1 MFIHFSAAIR
11 SLILM
16 TLKSKTDKIFIMNEI
31 LKLAKNC
38 RHYAMCKID
47 FLGTGLCKSGEEK
60 HYVSFY
66 PQGRMDL
73 YAALAENRVPVT
85 EKCIEIADSCDLC
98 GKCDFQCYFVTEMKP
113 TGVMKALKEHIKL
126 HLINNGE
133 VIAVKDDKI
142 LDQLKGIV
150 GDYWATNDRA
160 VALTYSHDPSPVAA
174 PRMPD
179 YVIMPGSTQEISALI
194 KILNSHKIPY
204 AVRGN
209 GSSVMG
215 FVMSEG
221 AVIDL
226 GRMKTIEFDEK
237 NWLVKVGPGVA
248 AFELQDA
255 AVKRG
260 FRVNVA
266 EPSALV
272 CANIMCSGIFSLFSA
287 SYGTAADNYIDAEF
301 VGHDGEVFRLSDRSA
316 PNLFAFR
323 KEESTPPG
331 ICSSAY
337 IRLHPV
343 TVDEGAAFVPF
354 DSLEG
359 ALDFTRDCAK
369 RRIGIAIGVLGND
382 YLSVFLSPTK
392 KLAAEVKEVF
402 REKLKIEYLVLV
414 IGDKFALRSI
424 KEMGFNYFDNRMIR
438 MLNLGL
444 PSLSS
449 AKWLDLIDELSQ
461 GESFSY
467 LGLKHFPDLVE
478 LALAP
483 SASKLVNDVDPALRP
498 FFEKLYSKP
507 EMTDPVWLNM
517 FRILSSRM
525 GREKHVIPMIIY
537 LPVDN
542 KLIAAIS
549 SEFRRIADSYGLK
562 NDFGFI
568 TPLDDGKRCVFEY
581 DYYLD
586 QNDPG
591 EIAKMQQAMMEAGM
605 MIERYSAETGTV
617 TWIRYVFTQ
626 GFSRKESF
634 LYSTQL

>member
-1 MFIHFSAAIR
+1 MNDILETAR
-11 SLILM
+11 S
-16 TLKSKTDKIFIMNEI
+16 
-31 LKLAKNC
+31 C

-47 FLGTGLCKSGEEK
+47 FLDTGLCSSGEEK

-66 PQGRMDL
+66 TQGRMDL
-73 YAALAENRVPVT
+73 YAALAENVIPVT
-85 EKCIEIADSCDLC
+85 EKCIEIADTCDLC
-98 GKCDFQCYFVTEMKP
+98 GICDCQCYFVTEMKP
-113 TGVMKALKEHIKL
+113 SGVMKALKELIKN
-126 HLINNGE
+126 HLENNGE
-133 VIAVKDDKI
+133 VVSAREDDVLREIKE
-142 LDQLKGIV
+142 IV
-150 GDYWATNDRA
+150 GDYWATNDPGVTICYA
-160 VALTYSHDPSPVAA
+160 HDPSPVAE
-174 PRMPD
+174 PRMPR
-179 YVIMPGSTQEISALI
+179 YVIMPGSTHEVAAII
-194 KILNSHKIPY
+194 KVLNRHSVTY

-215 FVMSEG
+215 FVMNEG

-226 GRMKTIEFDEK
+226 GRMKSIEFDEK

-248 AFELQDA
+248 AFDLQKA

-301 VGHDGEVFRLSDRSA
+301 VNRDGDIFRLNERSA

-323 KEESTPPG
+323 KEDSVIPG
-331 ICSSAY
+331 ICTSAS
-337 IRLHPV
+337 IRLHAV
-343 TVDEGAAFVPF
+343 TSDEGAAFVPF
-354 DSLEG
+354 ESLEH
-359 ALDFTRDCAK
+359 ALDFTRNIAM
-369 RRIGIAIGVLGND
+369 RRIGIAIGVLGGE

-392 KLAAEVKEVF
+392 KLAAEVKDIF
-402 REKLKIEYLVLV
+402 RDKLKIEYLVLV

-424 KEMGFNYFDNRMIR
+424 KEMGFNYFDDRMMKI
-438 MLNLGL
+438 LNLGL

-449 AKWLDLIDELSQ
+449 VKWFDIFGGFSL
-461 GESFSY
+461 GESSDY
-467 LGLKHFPDLVE
+467 LGLKHFPDLLE

-483 SASKLVNDVDPALRP
+483 SAANLVKDVDPELRS
-498 FFEKLYSKP
+498 FFQNLYSKP

-537 LPVDN
+537 LPIDN
-542 KLIAAIS
+542 DLISRINQ
-549 SEFRRIADSYGLK
+549 EFRQIADSHGLK
-562 NDFGFI
+562 NDYGFI

-586 QNDPG
+586 QNDPD
-591 EIAKMQQAMMEAGM
+591 EKIRMQQAMMEAGM
-605 MIERYSAETGTV
+605 MIERYSAEYGTV
-617 TWIRYVFTQ
+617 TWIRYVFSQ

-634 LYSTQL
+634 LYSSH

>member
-1 MFIHFSAAIR
+1 MDDV
-11 SLILM
+11 
-16 TLKSKTDKIFIMNEI
+16 LKT
-31 LKLAKNC
+31 ARNC

-47 FLGTGLCKSGEEK
+47 FLDTGLCKSGAEK

-73 YAALAENRVPVT
+73 YAALAENRIPVT
-85 EKCIEIADSCDLC
+85 EKCIEIADTCDLC
-98 GKCDFQCYFVTEMKP
+98 GICDYQCYFVTEMKP
-113 TGVMKALKEHIKL
+113 SLVMKALKEHIKL
-126 HLINNGE
+126 HLDSGGE
-133 VIAVKDDKI
+133 ILVAESDSI
-142 LDQLKGIV
+142 LDGLKEIV
-150 GDYWATNDRA
+150 GDYWPTSDRA
-160 VALTYSHDPSPVAA
+160 VALTYSHDPSPVAG
-174 PRMPD
+174 PRLPE
-179 YVIMPGSTQEISALI
+179 YVIMPDSTSEISAVI
-194 KILNSHKIPY
+194 KALNSHKIPY

-226 GRMKTIEFDEK
+226 GRMKSIEFDEK
-237 NWLVKVGPGVA
+237 NWVVKVGPGVA
-248 AFELQDA
+248 AFELQKA
-255 AVKRG
+255 AVKHG

-301 VGHDGEVFRLSDRSA
+301 VGHDGEIFRLSDKSA
-316 PNLFAFR
+316 PNLFAYK
-323 KEESTPPG
+323 KEDSTVPG

-343 TVDEGAAFVPF
+343 TSDEGAAFVPF

-359 ALDFTRDCAK
+359 ALDFARDCAM
-369 RRIGIAIGVLGND
+369 RRIGIAIGVLGGE
-382 YLSVFLSPTK
+382 YLSVFLSPTR
-392 KLAAEVKEVF
+392 KLAAEVKDIF

-414 IGDKFALRSI
+414 IGDKFALRSV
-424 KEMGFNYFDNRMIR
+424 KEMGYNYFDNRMMRI
-438 MLNLGL
+438 LNLGL

-449 AKWLDLIDELSQ
+449 AKWLDIIDELSS
-461 GESFSY
+461 EKPYSY
-467 LGLKHFPDLVE
+467 LGLKHFPDLAE

-483 SASKLVNDVDPALRP
+483 SPAKLVRDIDPELRS

-517 FRILSSRM
+517 FRVVSSRM

-537 LPVDN
+537 LPIDN
-542 KLIAAIS
+542 NLISEIN
-549 SEFRRIADSYGLK
+549 SEFKRIADSHGLK
-562 NDFGFI
+562 NDYGFI

-586 QNDPG
+586 QNDPD
-591 EIAKMQQAMMEAGM
+591 ERIKMQEAMMEAGM

-617 TWIRYVFTQ
+617 TWIRYVFSQ

-634 LYSTQL
+634 LYSTQ

>member
-1 MFIHFSAAIR
+1 MGDV
-11 SLILM
+11 
-16 TLKSKTDKIFIMNEI
+16 LKT
-31 LKLAKNC
+31 ARNC

-47 FLGTGLCKSGEEK
+47 FLDTGLCKSGEEK

-73 YAALAENRVPVT
+73 YAALAENKIPVT
-85 EKCIEIADSCDLC
+85 EKCIEIADTCDLC
-98 GKCDFQCYFVTEMKP
+98 GKCDYQCYFVTEMKP
-113 TGVMKALKEHIKL
+113 SLVMKALKE
-126 HLINNGE
+126 LIRHHRDRGGE
-133 VIAVKDDKI
+133 IMTAETDSI
-142 LDQLKGIV
+142 LDELKEIV
-150 GDYWATNDRA
+150 GDFWATGDRA
-160 VALTYSHDPSPVAA
+160 VALTYSHDPSPVAG
-174 PRMPD
+174 PRMPQ
-179 YVIMPGSTQEISALI
+179 YVIMPGSTPEISAVI
-194 KILNSHKIPY
+194 KALNSHHIPY

-226 GRMKTIEFDEK
+226 GRMKSIEFDEK
-237 NWLVKVGPGVA
+237 NWVVKVGPGVA
-248 AFELQDA
+248 AFELQKA

-301 VGHDGEVFRLSDRSA
+301 VGPGGEVFRLSDKSA
-316 PNLFAFR
+316 PNLYAFK
-323 KEESTPPG
+323 KEDSALPG

-343 TVDEGAAFVPF
+343 TSGEGAAFVPF
-354 DSLEG
+354 DSLDG
-359 ALDFTRDCAK
+359 ALDFARECAM
-369 RRIGIAIGVLGND
+369 RRIGLAIGVLGGE

-392 KLAAEVKEVF
+392 KLAAEVKDIF
-402 REKLKIEYLVLV
+402 RDKLKIEFLVLV
-414 IGDKFALRSI
+414 IGDQFALRSI
-424 KEMGFNYFDNRMIR
+424 KEMGYNYFDDRLMRI
-438 MLNLGL
+438 LNLGL

-449 AKWLDLIDELSQ
+449 AKWLDIIDELSA
-461 GESFSY
+461 EKPYSY
-467 LGLKHFPDLVE
+467 LGLKHFPDFAE

-483 SASKLVNDVDPALRP
+483 SPAGLVRDVDPELRP

-517 FRILSSRM
+517 FRIVSSRM
-525 GREKHVIPMIIY
+525 GRDKHVVPMIIY

-542 KLIAAIS
+542 KLVSEID
-549 SEFRRIADSYGLK
+549 SEFRRIADSHGLK

-586 QNDPG
+586 QNDPD
-591 EIAKMQQAMMEAGM
+591 ERIKMQKAMMEAGM

-617 TWIRYVFTQ
+617 TWIRYLFSQ

-634 LYSTQL
+634 LYSTQ

>member
-1 MFIHFSAAIR
+1 MDDV
-11 SLILM
+11 
-16 TLKSKTDKIFIMNEI
+16 LKT
-31 LKLAKNC
+31 ARNC

-47 FLGTGLCKSGEEK
+47 FLDTGLCKSGAEK

-73 YAALAENRVPVT
+73 YAALAENRIPVT
-85 EKCIEIADSCDLC
+85 EKCIEIADTCDLC
-98 GKCDFQCYFVTEMKP
+98 GICDYQCYFVTEMKP
-113 TGVMKALKEHIKL
+113 SLVMKALKEHIKL
-126 HLINNGE
+126 HLDSGGE
-133 VIAVKDDKI
+133 ILVAESDSI
-142 LDQLKGIV
+142 LDELKEIV

-160 VALTYSHDPSPVAA
+160 VALTYSHDPSPVAM
-174 PRMPD
+174 PRLPE
-179 YVIMPGSTQEISALI
+179 YVIMPDSTSEISAVI
-194 KILNSHKIPY
+194 KALNSHKIPY

-226 GRMKTIEFDEK
+226 GRMKSIEFDEK
-237 NWLVKVGPGVA
+237 NWVVKVGPGVA
-248 AFELQDA
+248 AFELQKA
-255 AVKRG
+255 AVKHG

-301 VGHDGEVFRLSDRSA
+301 VGHDGEIFRLSDKSA
-316 PNLFAFR
+316 PNLFAYK
-323 KEESTPPG
+323 KEDSTVPG

-343 TVDEGAAFVPF
+343 TSDEGAAFVPF

-359 ALDFTRDCAK
+359 ALDFARDCAM
-369 RRIGIAIGVLGND
+369 RRIGIAIGVLGGE
-382 YLSVFLSPTK
+382 YLSVFLSPTR
-392 KLAAEVKEVF
+392 KLAAEVKDIF

-414 IGDKFALRSI
+414 IGDKFALRSV
-424 KEMGFNYFDNRMIR
+424 KEMGYNYFDNRMMRI
-438 MLNLGL
+438 LNLGL

-449 AKWLDLIDELSQ
+449 AKWLDIIDELSS
-461 GESFSY
+461 EKPYSY
-467 LGLKHFPDLVE
+467 LGLKHFPDLAE

-483 SASKLVNDVDPALRP
+483 SPAKLVRDIDPELRS

-517 FRILSSRM
+517 FRVVSSRM

-537 LPVDN
+537 LPIDN
-542 KLIAAIS
+542 NLISEIN
-549 SEFRRIADSYGLK
+549 SEFKRIADSHGLK
-562 NDFGFI
+562 NDYGFI

-586 QNDPG
+586 QNDPD
-591 EIAKMQQAMMEAGM
+591 ERIKMQEAMMEAGM

-617 TWIRYVFTQ
+617 TWIRYVFSQ

-634 LYSTQL
+634 LYSTQ

>member
-1 MFIHFSAAIR
+1 MNNV
-11 SLILM
+11 
-16 TLKSKTDKIFIMNEI
+16 LKT
-31 LKLAKNC
+31 AKNC

-47 FLGTGLCKSGEEK
+47 FLDTGLCKSGAEK

-73 YAALAENRVPVT
+73 YAALAENRIPVT
-85 EKCIEIADSCDLC
+85 EKCIEIADTCDLC
-98 GKCDFQCYFVTEMKP
+98 GICDYQCYFVTEMKP
-113 TGVMKALKEHIKL
+113 SLVMKALKEHIKL
-126 HLINNGE
+126 HLDSGGE
-133 VIAVKDDKI
+133 ILATESDSI
-142 LDQLKGIV
+142 LDGLKEIV
-150 GDYWATNDRA
+150 GDYWATSDRA
-160 VALTYSHDPSPVAA
+160 VALTYSHDPSPVAG
-174 PRMPD
+174 PRLPE
-179 YVIMPGSTQEISALI
+179 YVIMPDSTSEISAVI
-194 KILNSHKIPY
+194 KALNSHKIPY

-226 GRMKTIEFDEK
+226 GRMKSIEFDEK
-237 NWLVKVGPGVA
+237 NWVAKVGPGVA
-248 AFELQDA
+248 AFELQKA

-301 VGHDGEVFRLSDRSA
+301 VGHDGEVFRLSDKSA
-316 PNLFAFR
+316 PNLFAYK
-323 KEESTPPG
+323 KEDSTVPG

-343 TVDEGAAFVPF
+343 TSDEGAAFVPF

-359 ALDFTRDCAK
+359 ALDFARDCAM
-369 RRIGIAIGVLGND
+369 RRIGLAIGVLGGE

-392 KLAAEVKEVF
+392 KLAAEVKDIF

-414 IGDKFALRSI
+414 IGDKFALRSV
-424 KEMGFNYFDNRMIR
+424 KEMGYNYFDNRMMRI
-438 MLNLGL
+438 LNLGL

-449 AKWLDLIDELSQ
+449 AKWLDIIDELSA
-461 GESFSY
+461 EKPYSY
-467 LGLKHFPDLVE
+467 LGLKHFPDLAE
-478 LALAP
+478 LALEP
-483 SASKLVNDVDPALRP
+483 SPAKLVRDVDPELRS

-507 EMTDPVWLNM
+507 EMTDPIWLNM
-517 FRILSSRM
+517 FRVVSSRM

-537 LPVDN
+537 LPIDN
-542 KLIAAIS
+542 KLISEIN
-549 SEFRRIADSYGLK
+549 SEFKRIADSHGLK
-562 NDFGFI
+562 NDYGFI

-586 QNDPG
+586 QNDPD
-591 EIAKMQQAMMEAGM
+591 ERMKMQQAMMEAGM

-617 TWIRYVFTQ
+617 TWIRYVFSQ

-634 LYSTQL
+634 LYSTQ

>member
-1 MFIHFSAAIR
+1 
-11 SLILM
+11 
-16 TLKSKTDKIFIMNEI
+16 
-31 LKLAKNC
+31 
-38 RHYAMCKID
+38 MCKID
-47 FLGTGLCKSGEEK
+47 FLDTGLCKSGAEK

-73 YAALAENRVPVT
+73 YAALAENRITVT
-85 EKCIEIADSCDLC
+85 EKCIEIADTCDLC
-98 GKCDFQCYFVTEMKP
+98 GICDYQCYFVTEMKP
-113 TGVMKALKEHIKL
+113 SLVMKALKEHIKL
-126 HLINNGE
+126 HLDSGGE
-133 VIAVKDDKI
+133 ILAAESDSI
-142 LDQLKGIV
+142 LDGLKEIV
-150 GDYWATNDRA
+150 GDYWATSDRA
-160 VALTYSHDPSPVAA
+160 VALTYSHDPSPVAG
-174 PRMPD
+174 PRLPE
-179 YVIMPGSTQEISALI
+179 YVIMPDSTSEISAVI
-194 KILNSHKIPY
+194 KALNSHKIPY

-226 GRMKTIEFDEK
+226 GRMKSIEFDEK
-237 NWLVKVGPGVA
+237 NWMVKVGPGVA
-248 AFELQDA
+248 AFELQKA

-301 VGHDGEVFRLSDRSA
+301 VGHDGEVFRLSDKSA
-316 PNLFAFR
+316 PNLFAYK
-323 KEESTPPG
+323 KEDSTVPG

-343 TVDEGAAFVPF
+343 TSDEGAAFVPF

-359 ALDFTRDCAK
+359 ALDFARDCAM
-369 RRIGIAIGVLGND
+369 RRIGLAIGVLGGE

-392 KLAAEVKEVF
+392 KLAAEVKDIF

-414 IGDKFALRSI
+414 IGDKFALRSV
-424 KEMGFNYFDNRMIR
+424 KEMGYNYFDNRMMRI
-438 MLNLGL
+438 LNLGL

-449 AKWLDLIDELSQ
+449 AKWLDIIDELSA
-461 GESFSY
+461 EKPYSY
-467 LGLKHFPDLVE
+467 LGLKHFPYLAE
-478 LALAP
+478 LALEP
-483 SASKLVNDVDPALRP
+483 SPAKLVRDVDPELRS

-517 FRILSSRM
+517 FRVVSSRM

-537 LPVDN
+537 LPIDN
-542 KLIAAIS
+542 KLISEIN
-549 SEFRRIADSYGLK
+549 SEFKRIADSHGLK
-562 NDFGFI
+562 NDYGFI

-586 QNDPG
+586 QNDPD
-591 EIAKMQQAMMEAGM
+591 ERMKMQQAMMEAGM

-617 TWIRYVFTQ
+617 TWIRYVFSQ

-634 LYSTQL
+634 LYSTQ

>member
-1 MFIHFSAAIR
+1 
-11 SLILM
+11 
-16 TLKSKTDKIFIMNEI
+16 
-31 LKLAKNC
+31 
-38 RHYAMCKID
+38 MCKID
-47 FLGTGLCKSGEEK
+47 FLDTGLCKSGAEK

-73 YAALAENRVPVT
+73 YAALAENRIPVT
-85 EKCIEIADSCDLC
+85 EKCIEIADTCDLC
-98 GKCDFQCYFVTEMKP
+98 GICDYQCYFVTEMKP
-113 TGVMKALKEHIKL
+113 SLVMKALKEHIKL
-126 HLINNGE
+126 HLDSGGE
-133 VIAVKDDKI
+133 ILAAESDSI
-142 LDQLKGIV
+142 LDGLKEIV
-150 GDYWATNDRA
+150 GDYWATSDRA
-160 VALTYSHDPSPVAA
+160 VALTYSHDPSPVAG
-174 PRMPD
+174 PRLPE
-179 YVIMPGSTQEISALI
+179 YVIMPDSTSEISAVI
-194 KILNSHKIPY
+194 KALNSHKIPY

-226 GRMKTIEFDEK
+226 GRMKSIEFDEK
-237 NWLVKVGPGVA
+237 NWMVKVGPGVA
-248 AFELQDA
+248 AFELQKA

-301 VGHDGEVFRLSDRSA
+301 VGHDGEVFRLSDKSA
-316 PNLFAFR
+316 PNLFAYK
-323 KEESTPPG
+323 KEDSTVPG

-343 TVDEGAAFVPF
+343 TSDEGAAFVPF

-359 ALDFTRDCAK
+359 ALDFARDCAM
-369 RRIGIAIGVLGND
+369 RRIGLAIGVLGGE

-392 KLAAEVKEVF
+392 KLAAEVKDIF

-414 IGDKFALRSI
+414 IGDKFALRSV
-424 KEMGFNYFDNRMIR
+424 KEMGYNYFDNRMMRI
-438 MLNLGL
+438 LNLGL

-449 AKWLDLIDELSQ
+449 AKWLDIIDELSA
-461 GESFSY
+461 EKPYSY
-467 LGLKHFPDLVE
+467 LGLKHFPDLAE
-478 LALAP
+478 LALEP
-483 SASKLVNDVDPALRP
+483 SPAKLVRDVDPELRS

-517 FRILSSRM
+517 FRVVSSRM

-537 LPVDN
+537 LPIDN
-542 KLIAAIS
+542 KLISEIN
-549 SEFRRIADSYGLK
+549 SEFKRIADSHGLK
-562 NDFGFI
+562 NDYGFI

-586 QNDPG
+586 QNDPD
-591 EIAKMQQAMMEAGM
+591 ERMKMQQAMMEAGM

-617 TWIRYVFTQ
+617 TWIRYVFSQ

-634 LYSTQL
+634 LYSTQ